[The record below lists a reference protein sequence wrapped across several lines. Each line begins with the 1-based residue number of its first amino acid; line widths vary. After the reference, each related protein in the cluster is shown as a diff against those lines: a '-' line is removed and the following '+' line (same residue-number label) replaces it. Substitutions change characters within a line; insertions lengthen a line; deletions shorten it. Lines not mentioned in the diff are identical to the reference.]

1 MEASAAVKRNKSRV
15 NGDVDN
21 LADALDG
28 LSFDGVSSQSSRL
41 AASAFRGAED
51 ELEAEAA
58 RKIGPNA
65 NVFEIAGREPDM
77 HELQQVSYIQYC
89 E

>member
-1 MEASAAVKRNKSRV
+1 MEASAAVKRSKSRA

-21 LADALDG
+21 LADALGG
-28 LSFDGVSSQSSRL
+28 LSFDGVSSQSSRD
-41 AASAFRGAED
+41 AAAFRGAED

-77 HELQQVSYIQYC
+77 RELQEVTS
-89 E
+89 